1 VLRPALLLSV
11 LVAMPASA
19 VRADA
24 AERRVSA
31 PLYRLARTSQAPRAE
46 QLVRQATDR
55 LREALRAAPSDFHT
69 VCEHTR
75 ALRLAV
81 DDQTAR
87 AGRRRALAVLV
98 RQTVQRRAY
107 LDDALERLREALR
120 MDPKNPEIVRATA
133 RVLSLWE
140 EPQSLDS
147 CLVRRRDSEAIA
159 AFEQLA
165 DLDPTFAASD
175 VAFQLGLLLT
185 RSHAFEAAAA
195 AYARAIDLSFDARD
209 VATALGNLAEVIMLA
224 GDPARAL
231 SHYERA
237 LKLAQGG
244 RDYALVMF
252 GAAVALDRLGE
263 HEAALERAMA
273 AVDAVGRSLAV
284 LRAPGVFFE
293 PDYEL
298 QYYEALGQEAL
309 ARLMPE
315 ARALAL
321 DAAAAG
327 YRAFLEHAELDNPY
341 RVSAQLNLDALLPEL
356 P

>member
-1 VLRPALLLSV
+1 LIVLLGAGS
-11 LVAMPASA
+11 ANA

-24 AERRVSA
+24 APRHVSSL
-31 PLYRLARTSQAPRAE
+31 LYRLARTSQAPRAD

-69 VCEHTR
+69 LCEHAR
-75 ALRLAV
+75 ALRSAL
-81 DDQTAR
+81 DEQTAR
-87 AGRRRALAVLV
+87 AGRRRALAVLA

-107 LDDALERLREALR
+107 LDDALARLRDAQR
-120 MDPKNPEIVRATA
+120 MEPSNPEIVQTTA
-133 RVLSLWE
+133 RALSLWE

-147 CLVRRRDSEAIA
+147 CRVRRRDAEAIA

-165 DLDPTFAASD
+165 SLDPTFAASD

-195 AYARAIDLSFDARD
+195 AYARAIVLSFDARD
-209 VATALGNLAEVIMLA
+209 VATAQGNLAEVIMLA

-231 SHYERA
+231 PHYERA

-244 RDYALVMF
+244 RDYALVLF

-263 HEAALERAMA
+263 HEAALEKAMA
-273 AVDAVGRSLAV
+273 ALDAAGRSLSV

-309 ARLMPE
+309 ARLLPE
-315 ARALAL
+315 TRALAL
-321 DAAAAG
+321 DAAMAG
-327 YRAFLEHAELDNPY
+327 YRAFLEHAESGNPY
-341 RVSAQLNLDALLPEL
+341 RVSAQLNLDQLSSEL
-356 P
+356 HRSE